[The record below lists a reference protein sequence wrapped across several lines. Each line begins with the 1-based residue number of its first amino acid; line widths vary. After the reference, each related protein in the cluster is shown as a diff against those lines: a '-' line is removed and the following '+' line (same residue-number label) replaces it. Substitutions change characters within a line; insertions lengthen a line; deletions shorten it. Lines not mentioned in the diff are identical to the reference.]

1 MPTRF
6 RSGISS
12 RRRMYHMLKKTFG
25 LAVVLIVAG
34 SQMVN
39 AQVSTSAV
47 PFLLIAPNSRASG
60 MGEGGVALADD
71 ASALYWNPAGLA
83 FQQGQEISISHA
95 NWLPAFNLS
104 DLFIDYLV
112 YRREMPEID
121 GTVAASITYLNLG
134 TFTRTENDPTPL
146 ETFKAYEFAITAGY
160 STKLTN
166 DLGIGINGRFI
177 HSRLSPFGTAEEQGR
192 GIASDFSFDVGMLY
206 QPKTLIL
213 PLLGLDIGERF
224 SAGFNLSNI
233 GPAMSYIDRAQADPL
248 PTNLRVGLG
257 YKILKSE
264 YNKLTAIVD
273 VSKLLV
279 RKRADGTS
287 DPFYKAFFTSWTDK
301 SLREEMREFDSSV
314 GLEYWYSN
322 WVALRAGFF
331 YEDPQYGNRKFMTFG
346 AGIRYDIYG
355 FDFSYINTFEEQ
367 HPLGETLRFTL
378 LISWGGQS

>member
-1 MPTRF
+1 
-6 RSGISS
+6 
-12 RRRMYHMLKKTFG
+12 MLKNMVG
-25 LAVVLIVAG
+25 LAVVLLVAG

-112 YRREMPEID
+112 YRRDMPELD
-121 GTVAASITYLNLG
+121 GTAAASITYLNLG

-146 ETFKAYEFAITAGY
+146 ETFKAYEFAVTLGY
-160 STKLTN
+160 ATKLTN
-166 DLGIGINGRFI
+166 DLGLGINGRFI

-192 GIASDFSFDVGMLY
+192 GVASGFSFDVGLLY
-206 QPKTLIL
+206 KPKVLEL

-224 SAGFNLSNI
+224 SVGFNLSNI
-233 GPAMSYIDRAQADPL
+233 GPAISYIDRAQADPL
-248 PTNLRVGLG
+248 PTNLRVGFG
-257 YKILKSE
+257 YKILNSE
-264 YNKLTAIVD
+264 FNKLTAIVD
-273 VSKLLV
+273 VNKLLV
-279 RKRADGTS
+279 RKHEDGTS
-287 DPFYKAFFTSWTDK
+287 DPFYKAFITSWTDK
-301 SLREEMREFDSSV
+301 SFSEELREFDSSV
-314 GLEYWYSN
+314 GLEYWYST
-322 WVALRAGFF
+322 WIALRAGFF

-346 AGIRYDIYG
+346 AGIRYDNYG

-378 LISWGGQS
+378 LISWGGPQ